1 MRIGPAMPLL
11 LLATIISAQV
21 QAQDGKA
28 LFDSVCAACHQA
40 GGVGNP
46 GIAPPLNDAAL
57 WQRLGDRAPGYVT
70 GVMTSGLSG
79 MIQSGGQVYAGLV
92 MPPQPMSDE
101 ELAAIGTYLLGTLN
115 QTGQVVDPALIAKT
129 RETPPS
135 HSALQK
141 LRKGS

>member
-1 MRIGPAMPLL
+1 MRVATIL
-11 LLATIISAQV
+11 LLAAV
-21 QAQDGKA
+21 APAANAQDGKA

-57 WQRLGDRAPGYVT
+57 WQRLGDRAPGYVA
-70 GVMTSGLSG
+70 GVMAAGLTG
-79 MIQSGGQVYAGLV
+79 TIQSGGQVYAGIV
-92 MPPQPMSDE
+92 MPPQAMSDE
-101 ELAAIGTYLLGTLN
+101 ELAAIGSYLLGTLN
-115 QTGQVVDPALIAKT
+115 QTGQAIEPALIART
-129 RETPPS
+129 RAAPPS

>member
-1 MRIGPAMPLL
+1 MRVATIL
-11 LLATIISAQV
+11 LLAAV
-21 QAQDGKA
+21 APAANAQDGKA

-57 WQRLGDRAPGYVT
+57 WQRLGDRAPGYVA
-70 GVMTSGLSG
+70 GVMAAGLTG
-79 MIQSGGQVYAGLV
+79 TIQSGGQVYAGLV
-92 MPPQPMSDE
+92 MPPQAMSDE
-101 ELAAIGTYLLGTLN
+101 ELAAIGSYLLGTLN
-115 QTGQVVDPALIAKT
+115 QTGQAIEPALIART
-129 RETPPS
+129 RAAPPS

>member
-1 MRIGPAMPLL
+1 MRIGTI
-11 LLATIISAQV
+11 LLAAIISAPA
-21 QAQDGKA
+21 QAQDGRA

-46 GIAPPLNDAAL
+46 GIAPPLNDAAF
-57 WQRLGDRAPGYVT
+57 WQRLGDRAPGYVA

-92 MPPQPMSDE
+92 MPPQPMTDE
-101 ELAAIGTYLLGTLN
+101 ELAAIGSYLLGTIN
-115 QTGQVVDPALIAKT
+115 QTGQAIDPALIAKT
-129 RETPPS
+129 REAPPS

>member
-1 MRIGPAMPLL
+1 MRVGPVMVLL
-11 LLATIISAQV
+11 LGAVAAAPGAN
-21 QAQDGKA
+21 AQDGKA

-57 WQRLGDRAPGYVT
+57 WQRLGDRAPGYVA

-101 ELAAIGTYLLGTLN
+101 ELAAVGSYLLGTLN
-115 QTGQVVDPALIAKT
+115 QTGQAIAPALIAKT
-129 RETPPS
+129 RTAPPS

>member
-1 MRIGPAMPLL
+1 MPATI
-11 LLATIISAQV
+11 LLAAIAAPA

-57 WQRLGDRAPGYVT
+57 WRSLGDSAPGYVA
-70 GVMTSGLSG
+70 GVMAAGLSG
-79 MIQSGGQVYAGLV
+79 TIRSGGQIYAGLV
-92 MPPQPMSDE
+92 MPPQPMTDE
-101 ELAAIGTYLLGTLN
+101 ELAAIGSYLLGTLN
-115 QTGQVVDPALIAKT
+115 QTGRAIDPALIAKT
-129 RETPPS
+129 RAALPS
-135 HSALQK
+135 HSALQT

>member
-1 MRIGPAMPLL
+1 MIL
-11 LLATIISAQV
+11 LLAAV
-21 QAQDGKA
+21 APAAHAQDGKA

-46 GIAPPLNDAAL
+46 GIAPPLNDAAF
-57 WQRLGDRAPGYVT
+57 WQRLGDKSPGYVA
-70 GVMTSGLSG
+70 GVMTAGLSG

-92 MPPQPMSDE
+92 MPPQALTDE
-101 ELAAIGTYLLGTLN
+101 ELAAVGTYLLGTLN
-115 QTGQVVDPALIAKT
+115 QTGQAIDTGLIAKT
-129 RETPPS
+129 RAAPPS